1 MIRLRLE
8 NESAFY
14 NSLDPTR
21 VRIDNNVYDYLKSF
35 CYEIEKRPQLFDT
48 IQILCSGSFDTE
60 KAKLALVDAV
70 DREQKKLDQKIRKNR
85 KRILDNYLTGIIL
98 SILGFVLAKL
108 LDAVFL
114 ETISFLGTI
123 AVKDALKIQTKANPD
138 LEQLKR
144 NVEPFRNI
152 KLEVVRDE

>member
-1 MIRLRLE
+1 MCGPCEAAKSREAPADKKCRPRVHH
-8 NESAFY
+8 

-35 CYEIEKRPQLFDT
+35 CYEIEERPQLFDT

-85 KRILDNYLTGIIL
+85 KRMRDAYLTGVIL
-98 SILGFVLAKL
+98 SILGLYSL
-108 LDAVFL
+108 NCWMQC
-114 ETISFLGTI
+114 S
-123 AVKDALKIQTKANPD
+123 
-138 LEQLKR
+138 LKR
-144 NVEPFRNI
+144 SRFWAQ
-152 KLEVVRDE
+152 